1 MKMGKKVKKDK
12 NKKDELDIQNNEMQQ
27 EEQLFV
33 PNEKKPK
40 REDNLMHIRDISR
53 HSSSSGK
60 LGPILP
66 SFSHAPCSVPL
77 LAAANPDCS
86 IEVQW
91 NGDKPQPRC
100 CHLDDHYKSTM

>member
-40 REDNLMHIRDISR
+40 REDNLMRIRDISR

-91 NGDKPQPRC
+91 NAF
-100 CHLDDHYKSTM
+100 STERATMAERIFSL